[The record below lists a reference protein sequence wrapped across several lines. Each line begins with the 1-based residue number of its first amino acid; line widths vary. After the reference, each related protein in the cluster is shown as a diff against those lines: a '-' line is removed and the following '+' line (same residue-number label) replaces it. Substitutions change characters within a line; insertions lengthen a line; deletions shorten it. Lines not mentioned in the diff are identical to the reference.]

1 MKKCFV
7 KKLISCPVSISVRF
21 GTTARRGPH
30 PVIKD
35 AEGGESALFFSF
47 FFTHAP
53 PTRPSPP
60 AFSSF
65 FSPPTS
71 ALPAEADGC
80 AAAAATPAS
89 DSGYKSGGVWQLGAA
104 AEPGRCN
111 RRGEATNLHHPST
124 PRGVCTTNGGVGG
137 GGEAGRACERET
149 VGENKKKRGG
159 RL

>member
-1 MKKCFV
+1 MPRVAKV
-7 KKLISCPVSISVRF
+7 
-21 GTTARRGPH
+21 
-30 PVIKD
+30 
-35 AEGGESALFFSF
+35 LFFF
-47 FFTHAP
+47 FYTCTPHSPFS
-53 PTRPSPP
+53 PSI
-60 AFSSF
+60 FFF

-80 AAAAATPAS
+80 AAAATTPAS

-137 GGEAGRACERET
+137 GGEAGRACECET
-149 VGENKKKRGG
+149 VGENKKKRGPSVINSYVVFVWPASSEDAS
-159 RL
+159 RARTTSNWIL